1 MFSWY
6 WINNKTKY
14 PENLMPKKRTQEE
27 FIEILKEKFGDKID
41 VSKVKYINN
50 TTPIEIRCTV
60 HDIWCKE
67 TPKMLLRYSNFCP
80 ECRKEESKKPKNRK
94 CTKNKERRKILCKED
109 FIKYAKEIHGDFYS
123 YDKADIR
130 YIETKDEYGLTHIK
144 RKSPKKIIITCPIHG
159 DFEQISINHLVGKG
173 CPKCAIKRSQKS
185 NRAFKTKEDLIEAFK
200 KVHGD
205 EYDYSKVGEYTSRT
219 DKVEIICREHGSFW
233 QSPAMHLR
241 GEGCPKCDMKYKAC
255 ACERRIF
262 HLIKQRFPNLE
273 IISGYRDKSIFG
285 RQHLDIYIPEY
296 KIAVEYQ
303 GPQHFQNDEYL
314 DDYRHSLNHRQE
326 LDFRKWNLCK
336 ENGISI
342 FYFTFNKKFKDIEYF
357 SKVYTNIDELLN
369 EILLKIEKNS

>member
-14 PENLMPKKRTQEE
+14 QENLMPKKRTQEE
-27 FIEILKEKFGDKID
+27 FIRILKEKFGDKID

-50 TTPIEIRCTV
+50 TTPVEIRCTV

-94 CTKNKERRKILCKED
+94 CTKNKERRVIKTKED
-109 FIKYAKEIHGDFYS
+109 FVKFAREIHGDFYS
-123 YDKADIR
+123 YEKSDIR

-159 DFEQISINHLVGKG
+159 DFEQILINHLVGKG
-173 CPKCAIKRSQKS
+173 CPKCATERSKKA
-185 NRAFKTKEDLIEAFK
+185 NKAFKSRDELIEAFK

-219 DKVEIICREHGSFW
+219 DKVEIICKEHGSFW

-369 EILLKIEKNS
+369 EILLKIEKFS